1 MFRRLLQSLG
11 LISDTSIRSFELD
24 EDLRVSLQELADREH
39 RTLGELTQDLLHQA
53 LIYRQVEQQAWRSWK
68 DLTPR
73 QQEIAALICLG
84 YTSPQIAARLSV
96 SPETVKT
103 HVRHLL
109 EKFHLRTRQELRQAL
124 EDWDFSDW
132 K

>member
-1 MFRRLLQSLG
+1 MFKRLLQALG
-11 LISDTSIRSFELD
+11 LLFDDSSRSFELD
-24 EDLRVSLQELADREH
+24 EDLRVSLQELADREQ
-39 RTLGELTQDLLHQA
+39 RPVNELAQDLLHQA
-53 LIYRQVEQQAWRSWK
+53 LSARQTDRRAWRAWK
-68 DLTPR
+68 ELTPR
-73 QQEIAALICLG
+73 QQEVAALICLG
-84 YTSPQIAARLSV
+84 YTTPQIAARLSV

>member
-1 MFRRLLQSLG
+1 MEYRRDQRKCGIKVIHS
-11 LISDTSIRSFELD
+11 
-24 EDLRVSLQELADREH
+24 ADDAIQQD
-39 RTLGELTQDLLHQA
+39 LTQDLLHQA